1 MRFNGKHYG
10 DDARKAAVDFLW
22 SQNNMPVSVFVE
34 GRNVPARAF
43 FDTATPGVGWIID
56 TRCGEGDT
64 SLASDYALKDRAALQ
79 MMRRMVSVRKCDDA
93 SDDSA
98 RLSALLKIDAL
109 AYWERDLVTFP
120 ESQADI
126 RKLGARYRAAARAFW
141 KYALT
146 RS

>member
-10 DDARKAAVDFLW
+10 DDAMKSAVDFFW
-22 SQNNMPVSVFVE
+22 SRNNMPVSVFVD

-43 FDTATPGVGWIID
+43 FDTATPGVGWIIE

-64 SLASDYALKDRAALQ
+64 SLARDYALKDRAALQ
-79 MMRRMVSVRKCDDA
+79 MMRRMVSVVHLDEADA
-93 SDDSA
+93 S
-98 RLSALLKIDAL
+98 RRSALRKIDAL
-109 AYWERDLVTFP
+109 AYAERDLVLDFP

-126 RKLGARYRAAARAFW
+126 RKLGAKFRAAARAFW

-146 RS
+146 NS